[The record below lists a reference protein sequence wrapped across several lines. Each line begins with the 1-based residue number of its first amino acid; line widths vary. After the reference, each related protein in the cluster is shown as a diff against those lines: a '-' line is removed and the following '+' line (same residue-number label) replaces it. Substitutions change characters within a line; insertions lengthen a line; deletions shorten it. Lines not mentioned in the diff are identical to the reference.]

1 VIDVAAATH
10 ASRLGTGNSCHR
22 QRDAAGV
29 SCESEALQE
38 SDAGAET
45 VDPYVR
51 VQAVGSSAGLQREC
65 SSSIWGEEG
74 TVQANQ
80 CGCQAA
86 AVPSQSS
93 ATCTGNSRLATLLPS
108 K

>member
-1 VIDVAAATH
+1 MQ
-10 ASRLGTGNSCHR
+10 SRLGAGNSCLR
-22 QRDAAGV
+22 QRDATGV
-29 SCESEALQE
+29 SCESEAVQE
-38 SDAGAET
+38 NDAGAET

-80 CGCQAA
+80 CGVLPGTGGAFPKLHELHGKEP
-86 AVPSQSS
+86 PSD
-93 ATCTGNSRLATLLPS
+93 APA
-108 K
+108 